1 MTVDLHADAFLRH
14 PGAGAKTLRD
24 EAELVRM
31 RLPILGP
38 VWVTTTHAT
47 AYQVLSDP
55 VTYVRNPANAG
66 GKPPEKIYWWV
77 PRFVHP
83 LFRNVT
89 LMDHEDHKRLRKLVT
104 DAFSSRGIDAMRPR
118 IEAIADD
125 LLEKLPSD
133 RPADLVANFNRL
145 LPMLAICEL
154 LGVPEADR
162 EKVSNWIEPISRVR
176 NPFSFLRAAPGLYRM
191 SRYFRADFDDVRR
204 SRRPGLIRE
213 LVEVRDGEDKLSD
226 DELLA
231 MVVAVFIGGFDTTTH
246 LIGNSLVTLLQAP
259 DLAKS
264 LVEEPRRIPF
274 FIEEV
279 MRYHSPV
286 MFTNMFHVTEET
298 TLGGRTL
305 QRGERV
311 VPLLIAANRDPQRF
325 DDPGEF
331 IADRKPNRHLGFGIG
346 THMCLGM
353 QLARAEATVAITRF
367 FTRYPNAR
375 LARPL
380 EEIPML
386 KRLGLRG
393 VAELPVLLE
402 S

>member
-1 MTVDLHADAFLRH
+1 MKVDLHSDAFLRH
-14 PGAGAKTLRD
+14 PGQGARALRD

-38 VWVTTTHAT
+38 VWVTTTHAAT
-47 AYQVLSDP
+47 HQVLSDA

-66 GKPPEKIYWWV
+66 GKPPEKVYWWV
-77 PRFVHP
+77 PPFVHP

-89 LMDHEDHKRLRKLVT
+89 LMDGEDHKRLRKLVT

-125 LLEKLPSD
+125 LLDRLPTD
-133 RPADLVANFNRL
+133 RPADLVAGFNRL

-162 EKVSNWIEPISRVR
+162 AKVSAWVEPISRVR
-176 NPFSFLRAAPGLYRM
+176 NPLGFLRAAPGLYRM
-191 SRYFRADFDDVRR
+191 SRYFRADFEEVRR
-204 SRRPGLIRE
+204 TRRPGLIRE
-213 LVEVRDGEDKLSD
+213 LVEVRDGADKLTD

-259 DLAKS
+259 DLARD
-264 LVEEPRRIPF
+264 LQEDPRRITF

-286 MFTNMFHVTEET
+286 MFTNMFHVTAPTE
-298 TLGGRTL
+298 LGGRKL

-311 VPLLIAANRDPQRF
+311 VPLLIAANRDPDRF
-325 DDPGEF
+325 DAPEDFVP
-331 IADRKPNRHLGFGIG
+331 DRKPNRHLGFGIG

-367 FTRYPNAR
+367 FARYPDAR
-375 LARPL
+375 LARPVD
-380 EEIPML
+380 EIPML

-393 VAELPVLLE
+393 VAELPVILQP
-402 S
+402 